1 MCCWIVGIPSTSVSK
16 LNCHDSVLEGKK
28 GDSFQNK
35 NPQHFF
41 PRGLF
46 DTQNR
51 PGCTNR
57 TKCCLSGHLVFIWD
71 KKTTLPSSLHPSFS
85 LSHKTILLC
94 NQKSYQETETNIF
107 CCSLLTVCPVSSAWR
122 VGGPGIH
129 MYTRMIRSVP
139 PVTKNL
145 PPEEKGSHL
154 VPLLVQLEKQH
165 PLSPHICLP
174 GLKAEQRVWSPILFF
189 SMNLI
194 AVALQT
200 DQLYAHI
207 QYCTWITWSNTVDHM
222 I

>member
-1 MCCWIVGIPSTSVSK
+1 MDQAAQIVPNAVSVATLFSSEARK
-16 LNCHDSVLEGKK
+16 L
-28 GDSFQNK
+28 
-35 NPQHFF
+35 PF
-41 PRGLF
+41 P
-46 DTQNR
+46 
-51 PGCTNR
+51 P
-57 TKCCLSGHLVFIWD
+57 
-71 KKTTLPSSLHPSFS
+71 PSFS
-85 LSHKTILLC
+85 LSHKTVLQC
-94 NQKSYQETETNIF
+94 NKNPTKRQRLIS
-107 CCSLLTVCPVSSAWR
+107 SVVLTVCPVSSAWR

-145 PPEEKGSHL
+145 PPEEKESHL

-207 QYCTWITWSNTVDHM
+207 QYCTWIT
-222 I
+222 

>member
-1 MCCWIVGIPSTSVSK
+1 MYCWIVGIPSTSVSK

-35 NPQHFF
+35 NFF
-41 PRGLF
+41 PWGLL

-57 TKCCLSGHLVFIWD
+57 TKCYLSGHLVFIWG
-71 KKTTLPSSLHPSFS
+71 KKTTLPSSLHPSYFS
-85 LSHKTILLC
+85 QPQNC
-94 NQKSYQETETNIF
+94 FAMQQKSSQETETL

-129 MYTRMIRSVP
+129 IYTRMIRSVP

-145 PPEEKGSHL
+145 PPEEKESHL

-165 PLSPHICLP
+165 PTVSSHMLTRTEGRTKRLVTHPVFLHEFDCSSTANRPIICTH
-174 GLKAEQRVWSPILFF
+174 PILY
-189 SMNLI
+189 M
-194 AVALQT
+194 
-200 DQLYAHI
+200 
-207 QYCTWITWSNTVDHM
+207 DHM